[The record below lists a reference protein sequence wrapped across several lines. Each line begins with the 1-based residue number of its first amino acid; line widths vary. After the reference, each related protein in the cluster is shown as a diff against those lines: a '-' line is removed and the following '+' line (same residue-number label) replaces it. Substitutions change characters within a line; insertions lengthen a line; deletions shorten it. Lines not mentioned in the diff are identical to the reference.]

1 MTPSSSASTALIT
14 ADALRDFA
22 AQILMAAETPR
33 ATAARVADALV
44 ESNLVGHDS
53 HGVLRL
59 PQYVKAIQAGTL
71 NPAGELKIVRDSLA
85 TALIDCGRTFG
96 QAAAEHG
103 MALAIEKAAQ
113 CGTGTVVLQHCDHIG
128 RLGEYVVSAAR
139 RGYIGQVICNGSDPG
154 GIVAPFGGMGRALGA
169 NPIAWSIPNGSEFP
183 IFLDFATSVV
193 AQGKLAVAADR
204 GEDIPEGWLLDK
216 HGQPTRKPQDQLDG
230 GVILPFGGHKGYALS
245 MMIEAIGGGLS
256 GAGFAITPGY
266 RWDQG
271 TVLTA
276 IDVNAFQPLAE
287 FEQEV
292 VELARRLKETP
303 LAAGFDEILMPGE
316 LEWRSRAQ
324 RARDGIPIPQ
334 NTWDRLAQLAAGL
347 GVAPGR
353 LL

>member
-1 MTPSSSASTALIT
+1 MTSTPSTGTTLIT

-22 AQILMAAETPR
+22 TRILMAAGTPR
-33 ATAARVADALV
+33 ATAARVAEALV

-59 PQYVKAIQAGTL
+59 SQYVKAIQAGTL
-71 NPAGELKIVRDSLA
+71 NPAGELKVVRESLA
-85 TALIDCGRTFG
+85 TALIDCGRNFG
-96 QAAAEHG
+96 QVAAERG
-103 MALAIEKAAQ
+103 MAMAIEKAAQ

-139 RGYIGQVICNGSDPG
+139 QGYIGQVICNGSDPG
-154 GIVAPFGGMGRALGA
+154 GMVAPFGGVGRALGA
-169 NPIAWSIPNGSEFP
+169 NPIAWSIPTGSEFP
-183 IFLDFATSVV
+183 IFMDFATAVV
-193 AQGKLAVAADR
+193 AQGKLVVAADR
-204 GEDIPEGWLLDK
+204 GEEIPEGWLLDK
-216 HGQPTRKPQDQLDG
+216 HGQPTRKTQDQFDG

-256 GAGFAITPGY
+256 GVGFAITPGY
-266 RWDQG
+266 SWDQG

-287 FEQEV
+287 FEHEV

-303 LAAGFDEILMPGE
+303 RAAGFDEILMPGDV
-316 LEWRSRAQ
+316 EWRYRAQ
-324 RARDGIPIPQ
+324 RVRDGIPVPQ
-334 NTWDRLAQLAAGL
+334 NTWERLTQLAAAL
-347 GVAPGR
+347 GVAPGP

>member
-1 MTPSSSASTALIT
+1 MPTPSGSDTALIS
-14 ADALRDFA
+14 AEALREFG
-22 AQILMAAETPR
+22 AQILMGAGTPGP
-33 ATAARVADALV
+33 AAARVAAALV

-71 NPAGELKIVRDSLA
+71 NPAGELKVVRESLA

-96 QAAAEHG
+96 QVAAERG
-103 MALAIEKAAQ
+103 MALALEKAAQ

-128 RLGEYVVSAAR
+128 RLGEYVVTAAR
-139 RGYIGQVICNGSDPG
+139 QGYIGQVICNGSDPG
-154 GIVAPFGGMGRALGA
+154 GIVAPYGGSGRALGA
-169 NPIAWSIPNGSEFP
+169 NPIAWSIPTGSEQP
-183 IFLDFATSVV
+183 IFFDFATSVV
-193 AQGKLAVAADR
+193 AQGKLVVAADR
-204 GEDIPEGWLLDK
+204 GEDVPEGWLLDK
-216 HGQPTRKPQDQLDG
+216 HGQPTRKPQDQFDG

-256 GAGFAITPGY
+256 GVGFAITPGY
-266 RWDQG
+266 RWNQG

-276 IDVNAFQPLAE
+276 IDVNAFQPRAE
-287 FEQEV
+287 FEKEV

-303 LAAGFDEILMPGE
+303 LAAGFDEILMPGDV
-316 LEWRSRAQ
+316 EWRSRAQ
-324 RARDGIPIPQ
+324 RARDGIPMAQ
-334 NTWDRLAQLAAGL
+334 NTWDRLTQLAATL

>member
-1 MTPSSSASTALIT
+1 MNSSPEPGTVLIT
-14 ADALRDFA
+14 ADALREFA
-22 AQILMAAETPR
+22 GQILMAADAPR

-59 PQYVKAIQAGTL
+59 SPYVKAIQGGTL
-71 NPAGELKIVRDSLA
+71 NPAGELKVVRESLA
-85 TALIDCGRTFG
+85 TALIDCGRNFG
-96 QAAAEHG
+96 QVAAERG
-103 MALAIEKAAQ
+103 MALAMEKAAQ

-128 RLGEYVVSAAR
+128 RLGEYVVSASR
-139 RGYIGQVICNGSDPG
+139 QGYIGQVICNGSDPG
-154 GIVAPFGGMGRALGA
+154 GIVAPFGGKGRALGA
-169 NPIAWSIPNGSEFP
+169 NPIAWSIPNGTEFP

-204 GEDIPEGWLLDK
+204 GEEIPEGWLLDK

-256 GAGFAITPGY
+256 GVGFAITPGY

-287 FEQEV
+287 FEREV
-292 VELARRLKETP
+292 VELAQRLKQTP
-303 LAAGFDEILMPGE
+303 LAAGFDEILMPGDV
-316 LEWRSRAQ
+316 EWRYRA
-324 RARDGIPIPQ
+324 RRVRDGIPIPEK
-334 NTWDRLAQLAAGL
+334 TWDRLAQLGRSL